1 MKKNISR
8 NTIADVARHAGVSK
22 ATVSRFLNHREKLLS
37 PQIAARV
44 DAAINELGYV
54 PSPMAQALKWGRSRL
69 IGLVVADITN
79 PYSVAVLRGVEEA
92 LRKAGYLVMLF
103 NLGNESERESAALR
117 ALSSY
122 KVEGFV
128 LNAMGH
134 DTGALLEAASQGKPV
149 VLIDRMHPG
158 LDVDIVTLDN
168 WHAVNES
175 CQHLIDAGYR
185 ELLLVTEPVGTVSSR
200 MERSQAFKKVME
212 NSEIP
217 GVCIEQTQN
226 DFQTLVQNLRE
237 FKENACA
244 APAIICANAVI
255 TLQVVA
261 AAESLGWRLGTDVG
275 LVGIDDTPWAPYV
288 GPGITALAQ
297 PTDEI
302 GQLATKCLLQRLE
315 GLDSPGRSFRLQ
327 GTLMVRGSTRGPGV
341 SADSSCRGETGSRD
355 VGSLKGETDKKEGDT
370 DEHTEA
376 TY

>member
-1 MKKNISR
+1 MKKNIPR

-37 PQIAARV
+37 PQIAERV
-44 DAAINELGYV
+44 DAAINELRYV
-54 PSPMAQALKWGRSRL
+54 PSPMAQALKWGRSKL

-79 PYSVAVLRGVEEA
+79 PFSVAVLRGAEEA

-103 NLGNESERESAALR
+103 NLGNESERESAALQ

-149 VLIDRMHPG
+149 VLIDRLHPG
-158 LDVDIVTLDN
+158 LDVDIVALDN
-168 WHAVNES
+168 RHAIEE
-175 CQHLIDAGYR
+175 CCRHLIDAGYG
-185 ELLLVTEPVGTVSSR
+185 ELMLVTEPVGKVSSR
-200 MERSQAFKKVME
+200 MERKQAFTQMMADAA
-212 NSEIP
+212 IP
-217 GVCIEQTQN
+217 GVCIEQLQN
-226 DFQTLVQNLRE
+226 DSQALIQNLRQ
-237 FKENACA
+237 FKDEARA

-261 AAESLGWRLGTDVG
+261 AAESLGWRLGIDVG

-297 PTDEI
+297 PTDQI
-302 GQLATKCLLQRLE
+302 GQLAANCLLQRLG
-315 GLDSPGRSFRLQ
+315 GLDSPGRNFRPQ
-327 GTLMVRGSTRGPGV
+327 GTLMIRGSTRGPGI
-341 SADSSCRGETGSRD
+341 SADNLRKRENSENG
-355 VGSLKGETDKKEGDT
+355 
-370 DEHTEA
+370 
-376 TY
+376 